1 MLYATTLTAPVF
13 GLRREI
19 DRLFDSAFARGQATW
34 NEWTPAVEIRET
46 EQELSFVVELPG
58 MTLDQIEV
66 SAVNG
71 ILTIRGERND
81 EWKDGETNRYLLAE
95 RNYGSFMRRFELPQG
110 VDVEKIEADIQNGIL
125 QVRIPKA
132 ALPQPKKI
140 PITVGTH
147 VKVNSDKQRAVGHGE
162 SRPDSTK
169 KLVAAR

>member
-1 MLYATTLTAPVF
+1 MLYATTMTAPVF

-19 DRLFDSAFARGQATW
+19 DRLFESTFARGQTAW

-46 EQELSFVVELPG
+46 DQELSFVCELPG

-71 ILTIRGERND
+71 ILTIRGERLN
-81 EWKDGETNRYLLAE
+81 EWKDGENNRYHLAE

-110 VDVEKIEADIQNGIL
+110 VDVEKIEADMHNGIL

-132 ALPQPKKI
+132 ALPKPKKI
-140 PITVGTH
+140 RITAGTH
-147 VKVNSDKQRAVGHGE
+147 LNVNKNAQRAVGNGE
-162 SRPDSTK
+162 GRSDSAK

>member
-1 MLYATTLTAPVF
+1 MLYGTTMTAPVF

-19 DRLFDSAFARGQATW
+19 DRLFDSTFARGQTAW

-46 EQELSFVVELPG
+46 DQELSFVCELPG

-71 ILTIRGERND
+71 ILTIRGERLD

-110 VDVEKIEADIQNGIL
+110 VDVEKIEADMHNGIL

-140 PITVGTH
+140 RITAGTQLNMN
-147 VKVNSDKQRAVGHGE
+147 KNTQRAVGNGE
-162 SRPDSTK
+162 RRPDSAK

>member
-1 MLYATTLTAPVF
+1 MLYATTMAAPVF

-19 DRLFDSAFARGQATW
+19 DRLFESTFARGQSAW
-34 NEWTPAVEIRET
+34 NEWTPVVEIRET
-46 EQELSFVVELPG
+46 DQELSVVAELPG
-58 MTLDQIEV
+58 LTLDQIEV

-71 ILTIRGERND
+71 ILTIRGERLN
-81 EWKDGETNRYLLAE
+81 EWKDGETNRYHLAE

-110 VDVEKIEADIQNGIL
+110 VDVEKIEADMENGIL

-140 PITVGTH
+140 RVTAGTH
-147 VKVNSDKQRAVGHGE
+147 LNVNKNAPRAVGNGE
-162 SRPDSTK
+162 SRSNSAK

>member
-1 MLYATTLTAPVF
+1 MLYATTMTAPVF

-19 DRLFDSAFARGQATW
+19 DRLFESTFARGQTGW

-46 EQELSFVVELPG
+46 DQELSFVCELPG

-71 ILTIRGERND
+71 ILTIRGERLD

-110 VDVEKIEADIQNGIL
+110 VDVEKIEADMHNGML

-140 PITVGTH
+140 RITAGTH
-147 VKVNSDKQRAVGHGE
+147 LNVNKNTQRAVGNGE
-162 SRPDSTK
+162 RRPDSAR